1 MDGYSP
7 AALCRAPPVTAL
19 PAVWVITATPRRQ
32 GLSQGLTVP
41 RDVWRSPTSSQD
53 FQDQPYFHKA
63 QALQNH
69 RLWRR
74 PSKLTANGAQPAAS
88 ARRPPSQCP
97 CACFQLRPNL
107 PPNLHGATEQRGA
120 EAASPCVGA
129 QSNTCRRRM
138 RVPHRSVPRVLS
150 RSCGSPPRNAKIAL
164 RLSLLPSG
172 ALPAHDTVRGPPGS
186 ETHLQRAPAKR
197 PLFPAIPARGTGGL
211 PADSEADSESRI
223 LTIPPPIPCHRS
235 AVPCTDQAVWEHRL
249 CLQIQQ
255 SPQAVHI
262 EVSMSVSK
270 KSLYDWSVASSAPA
284 KRGHSPGPMASLGLH
299 RSSTPWPRGLAGC
312 LPCVP
317 HTSPASAHPL
327 NWLLDL
333 EAWLDSADLPS
344 ARRLRGACCTS
355 RCRTP
360 GTAEVNGAFLTM
372 LLLLHGLA
380 GSPTK
385 CPRPLLTAPEGAPNW
400 TGGKRL
406 VLSLYQLPE

>member
-1 MDGYSP
+1 MARKARCEHVRTARGGGARP
-7 AALCRAPPVTAL
+7 ALGPCPEGHRRAWGGGRGGPKSLSLCPGPTACGSLWRASCGWP
-19 PAVWVITATPRRQ
+19 TATFPVQITGVECEREDDTLRKH
-32 GLSQGLTVP
+32 
-41 RDVWRSPTSSQD
+41 TSS
-53 FQDQPYFHKA
+53 
-63 QALQNH
+63 
-69 RLWRR
+69 
-74 PSKLTANGAQPAAS
+74 
-88 ARRPPSQCP
+88 
-97 CACFQLRPNL
+97 
-107 PPNLHGATEQRGA
+107 
-120 EAASPCVGA
+120 
-129 QSNTCRRRM
+129 
-138 RVPHRSVPRVLS
+138 
-150 RSCGSPPRNAKIAL
+150 
-164 RLSLLPSG
+164 
-172 ALPAHDTVRGPPGS
+172 
-186 ETHLQRAPAKR
+186 APAKR